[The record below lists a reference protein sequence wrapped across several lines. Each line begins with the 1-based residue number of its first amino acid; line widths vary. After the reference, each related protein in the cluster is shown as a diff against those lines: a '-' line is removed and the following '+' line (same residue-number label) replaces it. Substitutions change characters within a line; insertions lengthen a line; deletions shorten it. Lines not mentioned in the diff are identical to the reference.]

1 MRLLEI
7 LVGVITTE
15 WTFIFAARHLFGKY
29 INDWYTNFSGWAV
42 LSDISSI
49 TIGIFIA
56 MYFYTGKNLLILIG
70 VAVLVQTIHDLLFYI
85 LVIQTIPEKTNGI
98 IDMLKVYAND
108 AGFVAVIGDS
118 WMMVGSLLGASLAS
132 KLSTNAQMFALLVG
146 CYMLPYAIYQ
156 YPKIKA

>member
-1 MRLLEI
+1 MKLLEI

-49 TIGIFIA
+49 MIGIFIA
-56 MYFYTGKNLLILIG
+56 MYFYTGKNLLVLIG
-70 VAVLVQTIHDLLFYI
+70 VAVLVQWIHDLLFYT
-85 LVIQTIPEKTNGI
+85 LVIQRIPEKTNGI
-98 IDMLKVYAND
+98 IDMLKIYGKD
-108 AGFVAVIGDS
+108 AGFAAVIGDS

-132 KLSTNAQMFALLVG
+132 KLPVNAQIFTLLVG
-146 CYMLPYAIYQ
+146 GYMLPYAIYQ
-156 YPKIKA
+156 HPINK